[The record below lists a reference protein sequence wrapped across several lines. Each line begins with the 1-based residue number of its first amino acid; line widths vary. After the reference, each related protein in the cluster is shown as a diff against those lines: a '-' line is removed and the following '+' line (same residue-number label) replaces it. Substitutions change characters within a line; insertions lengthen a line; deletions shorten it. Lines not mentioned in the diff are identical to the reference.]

1 MLKSFCLTTAPCL
14 VLLALISG
22 CSAPDQTPT
31 TSTSSLS
38 TDPAQGEQNSLSQD
52 TQYKQNLESLI
63 KSQLKTDNDI
73 TATMKY
79 FDEQGGFDAS
89 KKRAIENCQS
99 LAKGTSIEE
108 LTVSGSTTR
117 AFKALNIS
125 GRAPTNEE
133 IEKSL
138 LLSKIYNAEVFAA
151 QDNYCPETKKEFKI
165 GN

>member
-1 MLKSFCLTTAPCL
+1 
-14 VLLALISG
+14 
-22 CSAPDQTPT
+22 
-31 TSTSSLS
+31 
-38 TDPAQGEQNSLSQD
+38 
-52 TQYKQNLESLI
+52 
-63 KSQLKTDNDI
+63 
-73 TATMKY
+73 MKY
-79 FDEQGGFDAS
+79 FNEQGGFDTS

-108 LTVSGSTTR
+108 LTGSGSTTR